1 MMRWFPLLVLA
12 VLVGMMGYFV
22 IPFRPEALDTHRY
35 DSLFA
40 EAGKKYEVD
49 PALVKAVAWQ
59 ESHLNPDAKGGVGEL
74 GLMQLTDMASFEW
87 ADSEGIRTFSPGH
100 LVHPRTNALA
110 GSYYLSKMLKR
121 YQDKDRPVVYALADY
136 NAGRK
141 AVLGWMEEAG
151 ATNSVVFLQ
160 QMDYPGTK
168 SYIQSILGFRDDFQ
182 TDFNEGPPRPLEQ
195 GLSSDSLASLN
206 DSANRPEGAE
216 VSAE

>member
-1 MMRWFPLLVLA
+1 
-12 VLVGMMGYFV
+12 
-22 IPFRPEALDTHRY
+22 
-35 DSLFA
+35 
-40 EAGKKYEVD
+40 
-49 PALVKAVAWQ
+49 
-59 ESHLNPDAKGGVGEL
+59 
-74 GLMQLTDMASFEW
+74 MAAFEW
-87 ADSEGIRTFSPGH
+87 ADHYGYSDFRPAH
-100 LVHPRTNALA
+100 LLDARTNVLA
-110 GSYYLSKMLKR
+110 GTFYLSKLVQR
-121 YQDKDRPVVYALADY
+121 YLTQDRPLVYALADY

-141 AVLGWMEEAG
+141 QVLVWMAESG
-151 ATNSVVFLQ
+151 ATNSQVFLQ

>member
-1 MMRWFPLLVLA
+1 
-12 VLVGMMGYFV
+12 
-22 IPFRPEALDTHRY
+22 
-35 DSLFA
+35 
-40 EAGKKYEVD
+40 
-49 PALVKAVAWQ
+49 
-59 ESHLNPDAKGGVGEL
+59 
-74 GLMQLTDMASFEW
+74 
-87 ADSEGIRTFSPGH
+87 